1 MVVEAVARH
10 KVLPGQARKASEER
24 CTVGSEVA
32 HRAPA
37 AVPVPVDTDM
47 H

>member
-1 MVVEAVARH
+1 MVVGAVARD
-10 KVLPGQARKASEER
+10 KVLPGQARRASEER
-24 CTVGSEVA
+24 CTVGLEAA
-32 HRAPA
+32 HKAPA